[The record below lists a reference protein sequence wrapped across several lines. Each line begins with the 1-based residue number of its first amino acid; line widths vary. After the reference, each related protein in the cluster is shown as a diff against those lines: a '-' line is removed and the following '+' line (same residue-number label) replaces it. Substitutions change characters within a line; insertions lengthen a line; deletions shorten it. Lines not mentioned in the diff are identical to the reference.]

1 VNSSRLTWLKGL
13 LIVCIGL
20 AAYYPVIHGGWLWDD
35 DSEITSNTA
44 LLPGASLADVWAG
57 KIGLDYLPLK
67 TTAQMAFAPVFGKEP
82 TGWHIVN
89 IVLHI
94 CSSLLLWRVFARLGM
109 PCAWIG
115 GLLFC
120 VHPVAVGSVAWIS
133 ELKNTLSLPFLL
145 LSMLA
150 YLDFDRRGRGETYAL
165 ALLLYLAAI
174 LCKASVVMYPAVL
187 LLHAWWKNTEENPG
201 RAILRSLPFFAVSTA
216 FAAVTIYFQHTRA
229 VGVGAIPA
237 APPLQRFDIS
247 GVALWFYLRNCLFPF
262 GLLPIYPRWQF
273 GVPVLAGLLGWGAMA
288 GVMAWFWT
296 KRATWGRHAFFG
308 MGFFLLNLVP
318 ILGFIKMS
326 YMRVTWVS
334 DHFIYISLIGIVGL
348 AAAGLGTLC
357 HKRKWFCAVVAVLVA
372 FLTYTSNRYA
382 HAYASEAALWA
393 YTLAGNPDAW
403 PAHSRLGI
411 ALGQKGD
418 REGFLRHSIE
428 AARLRPDLAE
438 MHNNLAAAMVKNGD
452 GAGAASE
459 LRKAIEIEPRYLT
472 YRVNL
477 AKLLFAMENYESALE
492 ACKELSQAKPDE
504 AVFIANTGIILG
516 RLGRRDEAVEAL
528 QHALHTNSDLTGA
541 RSALRLILEG
551 NAEQAR
557 LIEYQATARR
567 FDG

>member
-1 VNSSRLTWLKGL
+1 MNPARLTWLKGL
-13 LIVCIGL
+13 LIVCLGL
-20 AAYYPVIHGGWLWDD
+20 LAYYPVIHGGWLWDD
-35 DSEITSNTA
+35 DSEITANAA
-44 LLPGASLADVWAG
+44 LLPGASIADVWMG

-67 TTAQMAFAPVFGKEP
+67 TTVQMAFAPVFGKEP
-82 TGWHIVN
+82 IGWHLLN

-94 CSSLLLWRVFARLGM
+94 CSSLLLWRIFARLGM

-120 VHPVAVGSVAWIS
+120 VHPVAVGSAAWIS

-145 LSMLA
+145 LSVLA
-150 YLDFDRRGRGETYAL
+150 YLDFDRRGRGGSYAL
-165 ALLLYLAAI
+165 AWVLYLAAI
-174 LCKASVVMYPAVL
+174 LCKASVVMYPVVL
-187 LLHAWWKNTEENPG
+187 LLHAWWKNSGGIPSRT
-201 RAILRSLPFFAVSTA
+201 ILRSLPFFAVSAA
-216 FAAVTIYFQHTRA
+216 FAVITIIFQHTRA
-229 VGVGAIPA
+229 VGVGEIPA
-237 APPLQRFDIS
+237 APPLERFDIS
-247 GVALWFYLRNCLFPF
+247 GVALWFYLKNCVLPF

-273 GVPVLAGLLGWGAMA
+273 GVPVIAGLFGWGAMA
-288 GVMAWFWT
+288 GLMAWFWT

-334 DHFIYISLIGIVGL
+334 DHFIYIPLIGVVGL
-348 AAAGLGTLC
+348 VAAGLGVLC
-357 HKRKWFCAVVAVLVA
+357 RERKWACALVAVLVA
-372 FLTYTSNRYA
+372 LLTYTSNRYA
-382 HAYASEAALWA
+382 HAYASEERLWA
-393 YTLAGNPDAW
+393 YTLAGNPTAW

-411 ALGQKGD
+411 ALGRKGD
-418 REGFLRHSIE
+418 TEGFLRHSSE
-428 AARLRPDLAE
+428 AAKLRPDLAE
-438 MHNNLAAAMVKNGD
+438 LHNNLAAAMVKNGD

-504 AVFIANTGIILG
+504 AVFVANTGIILG

-528 QHALHTNSDLTGA
+528 QQALRMNSALTGA

-551 NAEQAR
+551 NGDQTR
-557 LIEYQATARR
+557 LIEYQAAVRR